1 MCPCKGRSL
10 RSLATPFRRGFRGG
24 PTGATH
30 FTSQSEGRVAGGD
43 VGPRRP
49 PARNACYDEPALP
62 AGGADLTCAKIGG
75 RPSRSNAQAKTLTH
89 RG

>member
-1 MCPCKGRSL
+1 MQGT
-10 RSLATPFRRGFRGG
+10 LAAILSHSVPGFR
-24 PTGATH
+24 H

-62 AGGADLTCAKIGG
+62 AGGADLMRQNRWAPEQIE
-75 RPSRSNAQAKTLTH
+75 RASQNTH
-89 RG
+89 SSWMKAST